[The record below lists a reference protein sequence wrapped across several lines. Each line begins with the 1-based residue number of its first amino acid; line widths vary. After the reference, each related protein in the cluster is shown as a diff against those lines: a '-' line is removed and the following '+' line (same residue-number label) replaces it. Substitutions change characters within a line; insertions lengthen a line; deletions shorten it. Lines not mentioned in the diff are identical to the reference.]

1 MISFSSIG
9 NMLRLLLL
17 KVNNSMSMVS
27 DSNIE
32 NHGPSASSVL

>member
-17 KVNNSMSMVS
+17 KVKNSMSMMS

-32 NHGPSASSVL
+32 IHGPSARSIL